1 MIINEQVEEQL
12 SVPDMGI
19 KAEISTPSSSAG
31 DVRPQA
37 AWREGLWV
45 PVDLTVINAV

>member
-12 SVPDMGI
+12 RVPDMGI
-19 KAEISTPSSSAG
+19 KAEISTPQSSAD

-45 PVDLTVINAV
+45 PVDLTAINTI